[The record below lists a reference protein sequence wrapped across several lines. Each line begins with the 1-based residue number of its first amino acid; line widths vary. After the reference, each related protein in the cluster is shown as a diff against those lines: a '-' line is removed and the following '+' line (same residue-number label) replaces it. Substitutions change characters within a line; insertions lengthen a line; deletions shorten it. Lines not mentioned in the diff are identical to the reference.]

1 MNNMNE
7 ITTID
12 LPAEEEYLANKTLMA
27 ETRKE
32 LRDFQN
38 ETKVFSYLLKNS
50 DWMVTNKG
58 SKLVIQV
65 PLIEAAQKIARLLK
79 EEQPF

>member
-1 MNNMNE
+1 MNNIN
-7 ITTID
+7 ID

-32 LRDFQN
+32 LHDFQN

-58 SKLVIQV
+58 SKLVLQIS
-65 PLIEAAQKIARLLK
+65 LMEASQKIVKLLK